1 MSKSGTNVPIMTRSK
16 KEETLNDPKLL
27 LNEVKNEATSKASIE
42 KEKVDVPVVKQ
53 QVQSTK
59 EVIKT
64 DVQVEKRTLEQSVEK
79 KVEKKF
85 VIEKPTDKDRS
96 SSKNDESLILEK
108 NKPKDP
114 PALKKDESLIVEKNK
129 PKEEKRSALKKDECS
144 ILEKNKPKEV
154 RPSSRK
160 DEYVNFAKNKPKD
173 EVCPFLKKD
182 EIVKPEENKPKDEV
196 CPFLKKDEIVKPEKN
211 KPKDEVCSFLKKD
224 EIVKPEK
231 NKPKDEVCPILKK
244 DEIVIP
250 EKNKPKED
258 VRSSSKKDEFV
269 TLEKN
274 KPKEEIRFSP
284 KKDESLLHEKNKPK
298 EENPSALKKDDSL
311 ILEKN
316 KPKEKVLSSSKKDEL
331 VIVEKNVPKE
341 EVRSFPKKDE
351 YFFLETNIPKGE
363 LQTSLKKDE
372 SLSHEK
378 NKPKEEVRS
387 SPKKDEF
394 VIVEKN
400 KSKEDDRFSP
410 KKEELFI
417 VEKNKSF
424 KPSNVAV
431 PRIRQP
437 YMPPITNES
446 PIVLST
452 HLVPSLP
459 ISLFELLAEVIEVA
473 TERPVNILYEPRSNR
488 KVPKNITDIAILSAN
503 EEWED
508 GELLP
513 VSFIFK
519 HRLNKD
525 NSPLVYADVII
536 ASDLTPQVED
546 IIDMRGHRC
555 ALPDRSKKVG
565 ATTLLYNYLHSV
577 GEGPAFFGNTLDV
590 DSQIAVLQ
598 MVAGKQAEVGV
609 LEAPVIMC
617 QKDTLP
623 GIESLRVV
631 TSLGPLP
638 PYRIMVNKNISD
650 NLVRK
655 LTSSLLNCNEDTERL
670 EKLASYG
677 ILGFAIN
684 STDYYEFSDVKS
696 AIKRGPYY

>member
-53 QVQSTK
+53 QVQSAK
-59 EVIKT
+59 EIIKT

-144 ILEKNKPKEV
+144 ILEKNKPK
-154 RPSSRK
+154 
-160 DEYVNFAKNKPKD
+160 
-173 EVCPFLKKD
+173 
-182 EIVKPEENKPKDEV
+182 DEV

-211 KPKDEVCSFLKKD
+211 KPKDEVCPF
-224 EIVKPEK
+224 
-231 NKPKDEVCPILKK
+231 LKK

-274 KPKEEIRFSP
+274 KPKEEVRFSP

-316 KPKEKVLSSSKKDEL
+316 KPKEEVLSSSKKDEL

-351 YFFLETNIPKGE
+351 YFFLETNKPKEVRSSTKKDESSVLEKNKPKEEDRSSSKKDESLIHQKNIPKGE

-488 KVPKNITDIAILSAN
+488 KVPKNITDMAILSAN

-590 DSQIAVLQ
+590 NSQIAVLQ

-677 ILGFAIN
+677 ILGFAVN

>member
-53 QVQSTK
+53 QVQSAK
-59 EVIKT
+59 EIIKT

-144 ILEKNKPKEV
+144 ILEKNKPK
-154 RPSSRK
+154 
-160 DEYVNFAKNKPKD
+160 
-173 EVCPFLKKD
+173 
-182 EIVKPEENKPKDEV
+182 DEV

-211 KPKDEVCSFLKKD
+211 KPKDEVCPF
-224 EIVKPEK
+224 
-231 NKPKDEVCPILKK
+231 LKK

-274 KPKEEIRFSP
+274 KPKEEVRFSP
-284 KKDESLLHEKNKPK
+284 KKDESLLH
-298 EENPSALKKDDSL
+298 
-311 ILEKN
+311 
-316 KPKEKVLSSSKKDEL
+316 
-331 VIVEKNVPKE
+331 EKNVPKE

-351 YFFLETNIPKGE
+351 YFFLETNKPKEVRSSTKKDESSVLEKNIPKGE

-488 KVPKNITDIAILSAN
+488 KVPKNITDMAILSAN

-590 DSQIAVLQ
+590 NSQIAVLQ

-677 ILGFAIN
+677 ILGFAVN

>member
-351 YFFLETNIPKGE
+351 YFFLETNKPKE
-363 LQTSLKKDE
+363 VRSSTKKDE
-372 SLSHEK
+372 SSILEK

>member
-1 MSKSGTNVPIMTRSK
+1 MSKSGINVPIMTRSK

-53 QVQSTK
+53 QVQSAK
-59 EVIKT
+59 EIIKT

-85 VIEKPTDKDRS
+85 VIEKSTDKDRS

-129 PKEEKRSALKKDECS
+129 PKEENRSVLKKDECS
-144 ILEKNKPKEV
+144 ILEKNKPK
-154 RPSSRK
+154 
-160 DEYVNFAKNKPKD
+160 D
-173 EVCPFLKKD
+173 EVCPVLKKD
-182 EIVKPEENKPKDEV
+182 EIVKPEKNKPKDEV

-211 KPKDEVCSFLKKD
+211 KPKDEVCPVLKKD

-231 NKPKDEVCPILKK
+231 NKPKDEVCPVLKKDEIVKPEKNKPKDEVCPVLKKDEIVKPEKNKPKDEVCPVLKKDEIVKPEKNKPKDEVCPVLKKDEIVKPEKNKPKDEVCPVLKK

-258 VRSSSKKDEFV
+258 MRSSSKKDEFV

-274 KPKEEIRFSP
+274 KPKEEVRFSP
-284 KKDESLLHEKNKPK
+284 KKDESLL
-298 EENPSALKKDDSL
+298 
-311 ILEKN
+311 
-316 KPKEKVLSSSKKDEL
+316 
-331 VIVEKNVPKE
+331 
-341 EVRSFPKKDE
+341 
-351 YFFLETNIPKGE
+351 
-363 LQTSLKKDE
+363 
-372 SLSHEK
+372 HEK

-525 NSPLVYADVII
+525 NSPLIYADVII

-609 LEAPVIMC
+609 LEAPVIVC

-650 NLVRK
+650 NLVRE

-670 EKLASYG
+670 EKLASFG

>member
-316 KPKEKVLSSSKKDEL
+316 
-331 VIVEKNVPKE
+331 VPKE

-351 YFFLETNIPKGE
+351 YFFLETNKPKEEDRSSSKKDESLIHQKNIPKGE

>member
-311 ILEKN
+311 IL
-316 KPKEKVLSSSKKDEL
+316 
-331 VIVEKNVPKE
+331 EKNVPKE

>member
-274 KPKEEIRFSP
+274 KPKEEDR
-284 KKDESLLHEKNKPK
+284 
-298 EENPSALKKDDSL
+298 
-311 ILEKN
+311 
-316 KPKEKVLSSSKKDEL
+316 SSSKKDESL
-331 VIVEKNVPKE
+331 IHQK
-341 EVRSFPKKDE
+341 
-351 YFFLETNIPKGE
+351 NIPKGE

>member
-351 YFFLETNIPKGE
+351 YFFLETN
-363 LQTSLKKDE
+363 
-372 SLSHEK
+372 
-378 NKPKEEVRS
+378 KPKEEVRS

>member
-53 QVQSTK
+53 QVQSAK
-59 EVIKT
+59 EIIKT

-144 ILEKNKPKEV
+144 ILEKNKPK
-154 RPSSRK
+154 
-160 DEYVNFAKNKPKD
+160 
-173 EVCPFLKKD
+173 
-182 EIVKPEENKPKDEV
+182 DEV

-211 KPKDEVCSFLKKD
+211 KPKDEVCPF
-224 EIVKPEK
+224 
-231 NKPKDEVCPILKK
+231 LKK

-274 KPKEEIRFSP
+274 KPKEEVRFSP

-316 KPKEKVLSSSKKDEL
+316 KPKEEVLSSSKKDEL

-351 YFFLETNIPKGE
+351 YFFLETNKPKEVRSSTKKDESSVLEKNIPKGE

-488 KVPKNITDIAILSAN
+488 KVPKNITDMAILSAN

-590 DSQIAVLQ
+590 NSQIAVLQ

-677 ILGFAIN
+677 ILGFAVN

>member
-284 KKDESLLHEKNKPK
+284 KKDESLLHEKN
-298 EENPSALKKDDSL
+298 
-311 ILEKN
+311 
-316 KPKEKVLSSSKKDEL
+316 
-331 VIVEKNVPKE
+331 VPKE

-351 YFFLETNIPKGE
+351 YFFLETNKPKEEDRSSSKKDESLIHQKNIPKGE

>member
-284 KKDESLLHEKNKPK
+284 KKDESLLHEKN
-298 EENPSALKKDDSL
+298 
-311 ILEKN
+311 
-316 KPKEKVLSSSKKDEL
+316 
-331 VIVEKNVPKE
+331 VPKE

-351 YFFLETNIPKGE
+351 YFFLETNKPKE
-363 LQTSLKKDE
+363 VRSSTKKDE
-372 SLSHEK
+372 SSILEK